1 MAKRLALHPRDFHG
15 ERLRIGDSVRRA
27 RRGSD
32 IIHWKRRATLPVERV
47 VGIGTQAHEHLLG
60 LIQVSGSVAWESP
73 KNFEKVTR

>member
-1 MAKRLALHPRDFHG
+1 MPKRPALHPRDFNG

-32 IIHWKRRATLPVERV
+32 VIHWKRRATLPVERI
-47 VGIGTQAHEHLLG
+47 VGIGTHEHMLG